1 MIYRKLLLTFLGLLL
16 VACSS
21 NGNDTEFAA
30 QSLANTPEET
40 LKSKG
45 LTPLSGEEIT
55 RLILNKT
62 ITGEYVSTPS
72 VPIQKHRSRWM
83 EFYNED
89 GYSIYRTCNTT
100 SVPDQWD
107 CSNKLT
113 GQWKITD
120 NRLCLKYRKAKTV
133 THCFRAYFDSKNYMI
148 VATTGKSAGYVRGIA
163 TKAIEGY
170 VEEGPFIN

>member
-1 MIYRKLLLTFLGLLL
+1 M
-16 VACSS
+16 
-21 NGNDTEFAA
+21 A
-30 QSLANTPEET
+30 QSLTDTSEES
-40 LKSKG
+40 LRNRG
-45 LTPLSGEEIT
+45 LIPLSGEEIT

-89 GYSIYRTCNTT
+89 GYSIYRYCNTT

-148 VATTGKSAGYVRGIA
+148 VATTGKSAGYVLGIA